1 MGSNAM
7 MPQIIPS
14 KHSDAENRMSNGT
27 STLAA
32 NSART
37 HSVYECPK
45 SSTANRPD

>member
-1 MGSNAM
+1 MSSNAM

-14 KHSDAENRMSNGT
+14 KHSDAEDRMSHGP

-37 HSVYECPK
+37 HNVYECP
-45 SSTANRPD
+45 